1 MPVCALVCAFISHE
15 LSLNMSY
22 CCNHIKIKTLMV
34 TSGSYAP
41 AQETRVAWQ
50 QSSTYS
56 SFHIYS
62 EMFLVLIIITT
73 DQTHLKLCFNVF

>member
-1 MPVCALVCAFISHE
+1 
-15 LSLNMSY
+15 
-22 CCNHIKIKTLMV
+22 MV